1 MFRRDEIRSYFD
13 AQIAKLYELLDR
25 QLTRIQQKFPEEQV
39 AHLVLSGGLGNSAYV
54 YRRLQD
60 RYSSGNAPFQ
70 NARALQVKVAPEP
83 QLVVCKGI
91 VADRVQK
98 LKTGTS
104 VLNWRCCRASYGTLA
119 KVAFNPQNPEHFG
132 RSPVKDAFDGKLY
145 ILECISWFIKEG
157 EPVSIDHPIIK
168 KFTRK
173 CPPASQFNPDP
184 PRVFQTD
191 IVTSNLDKDLL
202 PLVMNSSC
210 SKLCDISS
218 DLSSLPL
225 TMFKLKNRHWWN
237 TRAKY
242 HRIEYVIKV
251 ALGAADIR
259 FELWHNGQKLSKD
272 NPIKVEWFTA
282 EPPPQGFQ
290 QNTFHAWQE
299 PTLKM
304 T

>member
-1 MFRRDEIRSYFD
+1 LNLHW
-13 AQIAKLYELLDR
+13 KL
-25 QLTRIQQKFPEEQV
+25 I
-39 AHLVLSGGLGNSAYV
+39 
-54 YRRLQD
+54 
-60 RYSSGNAPFQ
+60 
-70 NARALQVKVAPEP
+70 
-83 QLVVCKGI
+83 C
-91 VADRVQK
+91 VQ
-98 LKTGTS
+98 
-104 VLNWRCCRASYGTLA
+104 
-119 KVAFNPQNPEHFG
+119 
-132 RSPVKDAFDGKLY
+132 
-145 ILECISWFIKEG
+145 G

-173 CPPASQFNPDP
+173 CPPASQLNPDP

-191 IVTSNLDKDLL
+191 IVTSNLDKELL
-202 PLVMNSSC
+202 PLVMNSCALSLPLPLTRLTYHKAC

-237 TRAKY
+237 KRAKY

-259 FELWHNGQKLSKD
+259 FELWHDGQKLSKD

-290 QNTFHAWQE
+290 QNRFNAWQE